1 MLRCGNLLSSSVV
14 SKGHKTSTALGLRS
28 YLTRKIDNDPLLLS
42 RRFRAHCHQSA
53 DRLASRP
60 KCLRRKD
67 AFPPNVRS
75 IHGDGGSGRGNR
87 LRRGSPLRRRTE
99 AKKLKHPSVATK
111 ACPSTAETVYKAQEK
126 ARSVGQDLERIASS
140 AAHQVSQSASSAA
153 QQVHQ
158 ATAQYSKADL
168 RRIVGDALFQRTLK
182 FWAGVAAFLVGSYG
196 LVAVVYPQE
205 ARVAIASELSDVA
218 SRSLA
223 DERMQDQAAETVRAL
238 VSDEGTV
245 RRAAEFVQKVA
256 ADEGT
261 RQALADLLA
270 RALKDPAV
278 MGRALDLVHWILQNP
293 AARENLVG
301 TLMAALQNETFVAA
315 AGDFAVVWLGRPEV
329 LKIVTDVLRDASL
342 KVLEDQ
348 MIRED
353 AAVFL
358 RELLQEPMLQA
369 KTGEHLWSA
378 VKGVVLPGW
387 RRKLQREPRLPTAEE
402 LLMNKELGGNK
413 AGAEKN
419 KATPIP
425 VHDKTLDNNSNSGT
439 DETKLTPRK
448 QTKLTPNKGKEPLK
462 DKIDLKQQMKS
473 DEIIPEKEITIEITT
488 TEVNDVQT
496 GSSETEE
503 IEEGAQ
509 EEDSL
514 GPTPPGNDVVLA

>member
-14 SKGHKTSTALGLRS
+14 SKGQQTSTTLRLRGC
-28 YLTRKIDNDPLLLS
+28 LTRKIDYDPFFLS
-42 RRFRAHCHQSA
+42 RRFRAHCHQSVE
-53 DRLASRP
+53 RLACRP
-60 KCLRRKD
+60 NCLRRPD
-67 AFPPNVRS
+67 ALPPNVRS
-75 IHGDGGSGRGNR
+75 IHGGGGSCRGNR

-99 AKKLKHPSVATK
+99 VKKLKHPSVTTK
-111 ACPSTAETVYKAQEK
+111 ACPSTAETVYKAQEAAQEK

-140 AAHQVSQSASSAA
+140 AA

-158 ATAQYSKADL
+158 ATAAATAQYSKADL

-278 MGRALDLVHWILQNP
+278 MGQALDLVHWILQNP

-348 MIRED
+348 TIRED

-413 AGAEKN
+413 ADAEKN
-419 KATPIP
+419 KSTPTP
-425 VHDKTLDNNSNSGT
+425 VHDKTLDNNSISRM
-439 DETKLTPRK
+439 DETKLSSRKETKFTPK
-448 QTKLTPNKGKEPLK
+448 KEKEPPQ
-462 DKIDLKQQMKS
+462 DRIDLEQMKNN
-473 DEIIPEKEITIEITT
+473 EIIPEKEITIETTT
-488 TEVNDVQT
+488 TEANNVKTD
-496 GSSETEE
+496 SSATEE
-503 IEEGAQ
+503 IKEGTQ
-509 EEDSL
+509 EGDSL
-514 GPTPPGNDVVLA
+514 GPAPHSNDVVLA